1 MKLKEVKNWIENLPI
16 EFLEFDV
23 VNAEEGKLTKDGDVL
38 YRLDKPV
45 VSLNVNEESK
55 EILFLNNKPFA
66 NF

>member
-1 MKLKEVKNWIENLPI
+1 MKLKEVQNWIENLPI

-23 VNAEEGKLTKDGDVL
+23 VNAEEGKLTEDGEVL

-55 EILFLNNKPFA
+55 EILFLNNKPT
-66 NF
+66 NDN